1 VLALWAGAGGLELKL
16 QFRTALNDVA
26 QQKPEEWESF
36 NGSGLK
42 QRKENLEVILG
53 VTSARR

>member
-1 VLALWAGAGGLELKL
+1 V
-16 QFRTALNDVA
+16 LNDVA